1 MVRTTSGPTTSTGTP
16 ATSGTGSEFRSLA
29 AATSMER
36 RPHANARAALA

>member
-1 MVRTTSGPTTSTGTP
+1 MVRTTPGTTTSTSTP

>member
-1 MVRTTSGPTTSTGTP
+1 MARTTPATTTSTNTP
-16 ATSGTGSEFRSLA
+16 TTPGTGSEFRSLA

>member
-1 MVRTTSGPTTSTGTP
+1 MVRPTSGTTTSTSRT